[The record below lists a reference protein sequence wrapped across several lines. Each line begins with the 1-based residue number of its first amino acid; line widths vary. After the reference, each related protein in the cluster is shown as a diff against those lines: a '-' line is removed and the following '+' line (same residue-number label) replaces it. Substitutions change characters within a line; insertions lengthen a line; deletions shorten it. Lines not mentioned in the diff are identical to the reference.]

1 MECRNITLTLD
12 KAQEFYNS
20 GNTAL
25 REVALQ
31 AFTEDELT
39 AKNFKCIKTFEDACK
54 ALNIE
59 PEKIE
64 QMLRGHY
71 GANLFSKTPAS
82 IGALKLNII
91 RQALNKGQKMEL
103 TKGDIYYPQIRFVPK
118 GNTFYSDEL
127 KDGSMVKAGTIREAN
142 CNTYDV
148 LGGLADY
155 GGPAGLGYF
164 RSYDSVGAATAYIG
178 FLGCASREIAG
189 HMSRYFAREIFDAMY
204 GDFVDYKWV

>member
-1 MECRNITLTLD
+1 MEARNIKLTLE

-25 REVALQ
+25 KEVALQ

-39 AKNFKCIKTFEDACK
+39 VKDFEYIKTFEDACK

-82 IGALKLNII
+82 VGALKLNII

-148 LGGLADY
+148 LGGTANA
-155 GGPAGLGYF
+155 GGLAGLGRFY
-164 RSYDSVGAATAYIG
+164 SYYSVGSAHAHLG
-178 FLGCASREIAG
+178 FLGCASIEIAK
-189 HMSRYFAREIFDAMY
+189 HMSRYFAKEIFDAMY
-204 GDFVDYKWV
+204 GDFIDYEWI

>member
-1 MECRNITLTLD
+1 MECRNVTLTLD
-12 KAQEFYNS
+12 KAQEFYKS
-20 GNTAL
+20 GNAAL
-25 REVALQ
+25 KEIALQ

-71 GANLFSKTPAS
+71 GANLFNKTPAS
-82 IGALKLNII
+82 VAALKLNII
-91 RQALNKGQKMEL
+91 RQALNKGQKMRL
-103 TKGDIYYPQIRFVPK
+103 TEGTIYYPQIRFTTK
-118 GNTFYSDEL
+118 ASKYYKDEL
-127 KDGSMVKAGTIREAN
+127 NSGYMVKVGTIEQS
-142 CNTYDV
+142 CGDLYDV
-148 LGGLADY
+148 LGGYAAT
-155 GGPAGLGYF
+155 GGSAGLGLF
-164 RSYDSVGAATAYIG
+164 DSSLGVGFASAGVG
-178 FLGCASREIAG
+178 FLGCASQEIAE

>member
-1 MECRNITLTLD
+1 MEVRNIKLTFE

-20 GNTAL
+20 GNIAL

-31 AFTEDELT
+31 AFTEQELT
-39 AKNFKCIKTFEDACK
+39 AKDFEYIKTFEDACK

-64 QMLRGHY
+64 QMLEGYY
-71 GANLFSKTPAS
+71 GTNLFSKTPAS
-82 IGALKLNII
+82 VGALKLNII
-91 RQALNKGQKMEL
+91 RKALNKGQKMEL

-148 LGGLADY
+148 LGGYADY
-155 GGPAGLGYF
+155 GSNAGLGGF
-164 RSYDSVGAATAYIG
+164 RSCNSVGLAYAGIG
-178 FLGCASREIAG
+178 FLGCASMEIAE
-189 HMSRYFAREIFDAMY
+189 HMSRYFAKEIFDAMY
-204 GDFVDYKWV
+204 GDFINYEWI